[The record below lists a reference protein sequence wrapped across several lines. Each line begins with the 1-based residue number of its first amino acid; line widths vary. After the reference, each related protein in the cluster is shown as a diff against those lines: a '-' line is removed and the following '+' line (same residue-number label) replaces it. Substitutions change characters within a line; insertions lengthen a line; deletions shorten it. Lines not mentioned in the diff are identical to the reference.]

1 MSFFKKHFKKI
12 IVISIIALISGI
24 GVFKVKAQS
33 ATKTETKF
41 NPKKEIVVTPKRE
54 NIKDEITLAGS
65 VDATLKSDLRFQTSG
80 QLAWVGVKVGDKVKK
95 YQALA
100 SLNKAELQK
109 SLQADFNNYR
119 SALATFQDTQNEYK
133 TTKENNN
140 LTDEMKNILVR
151 SQNTLDNSVISYE
164 LQDLAI
170 KYATLT
176 TPIAGIVTNI
186 DQPSSGINVTPA
198 TATFSVVDPNS
209 IYFKSKIDQEDVP
222 KIKVGDKTTIK
233 IDSFPA
239 STFES
244 KIIYISFSPVSG
256 ESSTVYEVRFELPVK
271 NDELLYRLGMDG
283 DAIISLKEV
292 DSALTIPIDALHE
305 ETDQTYVLVKDSNQN
320 LIKKYIKTGIETDTT
335 VEVLEGLTENDQV
348 VASK

>member
-1 MSFFKKHFKKI
+1 MSFFKKHLKKI
-12 IVISIIALISGI
+12 IIGIILLISGI

-33 ATKTETKF
+33 TKKTEVKF
-41 NPKKEIVVTPKRE
+41 DIKKEIVVTPKKE
-54 NIKDEITLAGS
+54 NIKEEITLAGS
-65 VDATLKSDLRFQTSG
+65 VDAALKSDLRFQTSG

-95 YQALA
+95 YQAIA
-100 SLNKAELQK
+100 SLNKTELKK

-119 SALATFQDTQNEYK
+119 SALATFQDTQDDYK
-133 TTKENNN
+133 AIKENNN

-164 LQDLAI
+164 LQELTL
-170 KYATLT
+170 KYANLV
-176 TPIAGIVTNI
+176 TPIAGIITNI

-233 IDSFPA
+233 IDSFPGQ
-239 STFES
+239 TFES
-244 KIIYISFSPVSG
+244 KITYISFSPVAG
-256 ESSTVYEVRFELPVK
+256 ETSTVYEVRFELPIK

-292 DSALTIPIDALHE
+292 DNAITIPIDALH
-305 ETDQTYVLVKDSNQN
+305 TDDDQTYVLTKTDGLN
-320 LIKKYIKTGIETDTT
+320 LTKKYIKTGIETDTT
-335 VEVLEGLTENDQV
+335 VEVLEGLTENDQIV
-348 VASK
+348 TSK